1 MLILLDGFRKIRVK
15 NGGISLDK
23 PDAVIYK
30 GPFFLV

>member
-15 NGGISLDK
+15 NGGASLGK
-23 PDAVIYK
+23 PDAAICK